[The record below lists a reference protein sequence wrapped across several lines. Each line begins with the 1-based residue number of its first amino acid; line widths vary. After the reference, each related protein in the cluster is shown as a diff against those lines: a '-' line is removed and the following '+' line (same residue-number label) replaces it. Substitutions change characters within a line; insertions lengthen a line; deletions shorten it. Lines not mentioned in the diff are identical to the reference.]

1 MLIWVL
7 LVFLSQL
14 FKAVAFFSIGQSCYA
29 VLHEDLRLV
38 MCLSTI
44 TKFPDQA
51 SRLDPFAREFRLP
64 DFLFLQNQL
73 SGSRF
78 CAGEL
83 LCVHDLIDFK
93 RSLSS
98 IAFIYLVSH
107 LWPAWST
114 FLRLIYMVVAFLIVM
129 RSCSCIILV
138 FQR

>member
-1 MLIWVL
+1 MVPHADMGVAGLLITTL
-7 LVFLSQL
+7 RGSC
-14 FKAVAFFSIGQSCYA
+14 FFSIGLSCYA
-29 VLHEDLRLV
+29 VLHEDFRLV

-51 SRLDPFAREFRLP
+51 SMLDPFAREFRLP
-64 DFLFLQNQL
+64 NFLFLQTQL
-73 SGSRF
+73 SGSRVG
-78 CAGEL
+78 AGEL

-114 FLRLIYMVVAFLIVM
+114 FLRLI
-129 RSCSCIILV
+129 
-138 FQR
+138 